1 MKAQTLIT
9 AALLCGAPIAIASSG
24 TFATTAPA
32 GVASSAAIVD
42 DYGALAAEYEAV
54 TAEFNAKL
62 KTAEKSERRTMRANS
77 PIKTYWP
84 KFVAMS
90 DAGEGQ
96 ATFWLAKNIMANRDI
111 RSKERGE
118 TLLPLYKTI
127 VAKHAGAEWITDAVK
142 SIASNRKYIG
152 VDEAVSL
159 LDGVALN
166 AKDDNTKAAAL
177 YFAFTLVAD
186 TDEKKAA
193 AYSARI
199 ADEFAG
205 TVYGTAV
212 RARSA
217 KEEDSQEGKIAPSFA
232 ATTIDG
238 HGFTL
243 EDYRGKVVLLDFYGF
258 W

>member
-32 GVASSAAIVD
+32 GVASSAALVG
-42 DYGALAAEYEAV
+42 DYDALAAEYEVAS
-54 TAEFNAKL
+54 AEFAAKL
-62 KTAEKSERRTMRANS
+62 KTAEKSERRALRANS

-84 KFVAMS
+84 KFVELS
-90 DAGEGQ
+90 DSGEGR
-96 ATFWLAKNIMANRDI
+96 ATFWLAENIKANRDI

-118 TLLPLYKTI
+118 TLLPLYEAI
-127 VAKHAGAEWITDAVK
+127 VAKHANAEWITDAVK

-152 VDEAVSL
+152 VDEAVGL
-159 LDGVALN
+159 LEGVVDK
-166 AKDDNTKAAAL
+166 AKDDNAKAAAL

-186 TDEKKAA
+186 TDAKKAS

-199 ADEFAG
+199 ADEFGG

-217 KEEDSQEGKIAPSFA
+217 KVEDSQEGKVAPSFA